1 MLETRKSITLTGTST
16 IEKGTEEEKQTIIVA
31 YMSASIAE
39 DGTPNI
45 SKTIQDRE
53 TYLANKAA
61 VKKDMDDFEEEAWA
75 LIQ

>member
-1 MLETRKSITLTGTST
+1 MLETRKSITLTGTSI
-16 IEKGTEEEKQTIIVA
+16 IEKGTEEKQTVIVA

-45 SKTIQDRE
+45 SKTIQDKE

>member
-16 IEKGTEEEKQTIIVA
+16 IEKGTEEEKQTVIVA
-31 YMSASIAE
+31 YMLASIAE